1 MARVFVTG
9 AKGQVGS
16 ELEYALLKAG
26 HQVVSSSHQSLDIS
40 QYDNVR
46 SALQAS
52 GVDIVVNTA
61 AFTNVERAE
70 SEKAVAYSVNALG
83 ARNLATC
90 CAQLDIPLIHLSTDY
105 VFAVDKEGPHK
116 EDDAT
121 EGRSVY
127 AKSKL
132 EGEHFVLDSGCKA
145 LIIRTS
151 WLFGRFGRN
160 FVKIMLSLARERHE
174 IAVVSDQL
182 GNPTPVRA
190 LAEAIVKIIPQ
201 VLKPTFK
208 DFGLY
213 HFSGFEAT
221 SWDDFAREIFRQAQQ
236 QHVIN
241 HEITVVSIS
250 SDEYKSKAMR
260 PHDSRLNCDKFK
272 RTFGIT
278 MPYWP
283 QYLAEVIRAYQ
294 RESKGQLPLDGYD
307 HTLTAFVTDEH
318 GKLQPAPDITTLDLQ
333 AGTSG
338 SESADSADSAEA
350 EANDRD
356 AEASADAAAS
366 EQKSAESAEPES
378 TEDKA

>member
-46 SALQAS
+46 SALKAS

-116 EDDAT
+116 EDDVTA
-121 EGRSVY
+121 GHSVY

-208 DFGLY
+208 DFGVY

-221 SWDDFAREIFRQAQQ
+221 SWDDFAREIFRRAQQ

-241 HEITVVSIS
+241 HEINVVSIS
-250 SDEYKSKAMR
+250 SEEYKSKAMR

-272 RTFGIT
+272 STFGIT

-307 HTLTAFVTDEH
+307 HTLTAFVTDKQ
-318 GKLQPAPDITTLDLQ
+318 GKLQPAPDSTTLELQ
-333 AGTSG
+333 ADATE
-338 SESADSADSAEA
+338 SESADSADRADA
-350 EANDRD
+350 DTNDRG
-356 AEASADAAAS
+356 ADAAA
-366 EQKSAESAEPES
+366 EKSTQEKAETES
-378 TEDKA
+378 TEDKT

>member
-221 SWDDFAREIFRQAQQ
+221 SWDDFAREIFRQALQ

-241 HEITVVSIS
+241 HEINVVSIS
-250 SDEYKSKAMR
+250 SEEYKSKAMR

-283 QYLAEVIRAYQ
+283 QYLAEVIRAYK

-338 SESADSADSAEA
+338 SASADSADSAEA